1 MRKVGLRNSVLRVT
15 TVLICFAAGWPQH
28 GVGAEICAQVMEGPV
43 FHYLDAPVMRVTG
56 ADVPMPYAKTLELN
70 CTPQASNVVS
80 AVRKVLNK

>member
-1 MRKVGLRNSVLRVT
+1 
-15 TVLICFAAGWPQH
+15 
-28 GVGAEICAQVMEGPV
+28 MEGPV